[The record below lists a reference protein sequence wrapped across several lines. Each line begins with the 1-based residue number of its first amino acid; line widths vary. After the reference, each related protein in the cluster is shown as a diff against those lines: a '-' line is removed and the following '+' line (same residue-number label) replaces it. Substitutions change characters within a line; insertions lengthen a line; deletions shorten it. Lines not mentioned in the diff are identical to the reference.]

1 MSDEREGG
9 YKVKGKT
16 QIGVY
21 LPDELVARLRQRAEE
36 NRRGIS
42 AEVQLAL
49 EEYLASATPETARN
63 LRAAL
68 EREGYSTT

>member
-1 MSDEREGG
+1 M
-9 YKVKGKT
+9 KGKT
-16 QIGVY
+16 QLGIY
-21 LPDELVARLRQRAEE
+21 LPDELVARLRQKAEE

-42 AEVQLAL
+42 AEIQIAL
-49 EEYLASATPETARN
+49 ENYLADATPETARN

>member
-42 AEVQLAL
+42 AGGPLSL
-49 EEYLASATPETARN
+49 
-63 LRAAL
+63 
-68 EREGYSTT
+68 

>member
-1 MSDEREGG
+1 MSDEREAG
-9 YKVKGKT
+9 KVKGKT

-21 LPDELVARLRQRAEE
+21 LPDELVARLRQRADD

-42 AEVQLAL
+42 AEVQIAL
-49 EEYLASATPETARN
+49 ENYLADATPETARR

-68 EREGYSTT
+68 DREGYPTT

>member
-1 MSDEREGG
+1 MSNEREEG

-21 LPDELVARLRQRAEE
+21 LPDDLVARLRQKAEE

-49 EEYLASATPETARN
+49 EEYLANATPETASN
-63 LRAAL
+63 LRAAMDK
-68 EREGYSTT
+68 EGY